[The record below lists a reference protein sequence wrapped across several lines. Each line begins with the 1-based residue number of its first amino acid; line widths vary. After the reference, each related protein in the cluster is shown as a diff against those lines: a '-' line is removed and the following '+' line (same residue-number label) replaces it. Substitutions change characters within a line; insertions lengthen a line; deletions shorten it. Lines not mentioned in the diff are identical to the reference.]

1 MQTSDAARGTYCALV
16 RTNSPKPPVGRCLAS
31 PPCHEPGHVSVSGCS
46 KTAPPDLTTMSRA
59 GPRIRQRLFHAPARN
74 ASRMLLHNSDPSAGW
89 TTGGRLLHE
98 PPNMLPAVA
107 GLTLVV
113 HQRARDP
120 NREGAN

>member
-16 RTNSPKPPVGRCLAS
+16 RRKLPKAARWSLLS
-31 PPCHEPGHVSVSGCS
+31 
-46 KTAPPDLTTMSRA
+46 LTTMSRA
-59 GPRIRQRLFHAPARN
+59 GPRIRQRLFHAPARGT

-113 HQRARDP
+113 HHTHGRDP
-120 NREGAN
+120 NREGANREHNHSATASY